1 VFSNMSIEAI
11 CSTLTKLER
20 MHKSLLELANK
31 KTEII
36 TVGDIEALDQMLKD
50 EQAHVAAI
58 DKLEQQRQK
67 QVTDYLGAKG
77 LATTDR
83 TTVAD
88 VIDAAEQQTE
98 KDTLTAVRNRLLHII
113 NDLKKQNDLNQKL
126 VFQSLQIVNLT
137 LDAVRPP
144 RPEQFNYSGNEVR
157 GTNTTGK
164 KSYFDSQA

>member
-1 VFSNMSIEAI
+1 MSVETI

-20 MHKSLLELANK
+20 MHKSLLELAIK

-36 TVGDIEALDQMLKD
+36 TAGDIEALDQMLKD

-77 LATTDR
+77 FASIDKA
-83 TTVAD
+83 TVAN
-88 VIDAAEQQTE
+88 VIEVAGQQTE
-98 KDTLTAVRNRLLHII
+98 KDMLSAVRNRLLQII

-126 VFQSLQIVNLT
+126 VFQSLQFVNFT
-137 LDAVRPP
+137 LDALQP
-144 RPEQFNYSGNEVR
+144 RPEQINYSGNEVR
-157 GTNTTGK
+157 GTNTVAK

>member
-1 VFSNMSIEAI
+1 MSTEAI

-20 MHKSLLELANK
+20 MHKSLLELAIK

-36 TVGDIEALDQMLKD
+36 TVGNIEALDQMLKD

-67 QVTDYLGAKG
+67 QVTDYLEAKG
-77 LATTDR
+77 LASTDKA
-83 TTVAD
+83 TVAD
-88 VIDAAEQQTE
+88 VIEAAEQQTE
-98 KDTLTAVRNRLLHII
+98 KDTLSAVRNQLLQII

-126 VFQSLQIVNLT
+126 VFQSLQFVNFT
-137 LDAVRPP
+137 LDALQP
-144 RPEQFNYSGNEVR
+144 RPEQINYSGNEVR
-157 GTNTTGK
+157 GTNTVAK

>member
-1 VFSNMSIEAI
+1 MSIEAI

-20 MHKSLLELANK
+20 MHKSLLELAIK

-36 TVGDIEALDQMLKD
+36 TAGNIEALDQMLKD
-50 EQAHVAAI
+50 EQTHIAAI

-67 QVTDYLGAKG
+67 QVTDYLEAKG
-77 LATTDR
+77 LASTDK

-88 VIDAAEQQTE
+88 VIEAAEQQTD
-98 KDTLTAVRNRLLHII
+98 KDMLSAVRNRLLQII

-126 VFQSLQIVNLT
+126 VFQSLQFVNFT
-137 LDAVRPP
+137 LDALQP
-144 RPEQFNYSGNEVR
+144 RPEQINYSGNEVR
-157 GTNTTGK
+157 GTNTVAK

>member
-1 VFSNMSIEAI
+1 MSIEAI

-20 MHKSLLELANK
+20 MHKSLLELAIK

-36 TVGDIEALDQMLKD
+36 TVGNIEALDQMLKD

-67 QVTDYLGAKG
+67 QVTDYLEAKG
-77 LATTDR
+77 FASTDK

-88 VIDAAEQQTE
+88 VIEAAEQQTD
-98 KDTLTAVRNRLLHII
+98 KDTLSAVRNRLLQII
-113 NDLKKQNDLNQKL
+113 NDLKKQNDQNQKL
-126 VFQSLQIVNLT
+126 VFQSLQFVNLT
-137 LDAVRPP
+137 MDTLRP
-144 RPEQFNYSGNEVR
+144 RTEQMNYSGSEVR
-157 GTNTTGK
+157 GTNTMAK

>member
-1 VFSNMSIEAI
+1 MSTEAI

-20 MHKSLLELANK
+20 MHKSLLELAIK

-36 TVGDIEALDQMLKD
+36 TVGNIEALDQMLKD

-67 QVTDYLGAKG
+67 QVTDYLEAKG
-77 LATTDR
+77 FASTDK

-88 VIDAAEQQTE
+88 VIEAAEQQTE
-98 KDTLTAVRNRLLHII
+98 KDMLSAVRNRLLQII
-113 NDLKKQNDLNQKL
+113 NDLKNQNDLNQKL
-126 VFQSLQIVNLT
+126 VFQSLQFVNLT
-137 LDAVRPP
+137 LDALQP
-144 RPEQFNYSGNEVR
+144 RPEQINYSGNEVR
-157 GTNTTGK
+157 GTNTMAK